1 MNAEMIELQRDENP
15 DDPEGQDVELW
26 HDVEYRHVIVR
37 EDWEHSLHAPGW
49 YVRDEHIE
57 LGAFGTFGEALAV
70 AQAAWGTEVT
80 LAPANRLRAAVEVE
94 DENDVGTY
102 LLEYLATYGTVGIDA
117 QALAVRVFERI
128 EEE

>member
-1 MNAEMIELQRDENP
+1 MIELDQVENHE
-15 DDPEGQDVELW
+15 DGDVELW
-26 HDVEYRHVIVR
+26 ADAEYRHVIVC

-70 AQAAWGTEVT
+70 ARKAWGEVA

-128 EEE
+128 AED